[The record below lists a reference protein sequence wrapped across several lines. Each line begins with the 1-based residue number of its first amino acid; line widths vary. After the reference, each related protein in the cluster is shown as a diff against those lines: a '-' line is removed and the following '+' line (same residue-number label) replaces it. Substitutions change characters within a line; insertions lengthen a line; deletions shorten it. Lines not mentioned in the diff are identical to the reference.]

1 MVPVG
6 LELRRIDDA
15 IADWNPQI
23 RPLPIWR
30 SLVTPEH
37 EMRKQLTKFADL
49 DGVERVFDWH
59 GRFTPGIG
67 RIHFRLIAEERKAR
81 IAYIGSKL

>member
-1 MVPVG
+1 VVPVG

-37 EMRKQLTKFADL
+37 EMRKQLTRFADI

-59 GRFTPGIG
+59 GRFTP
-67 RIHFRLIAEERKAR
+67 A
-81 IAYIGSKL
+81 

>member
-37 EMRKQLTKFADL
+37 EMRKQLTRFADI

-59 GRFTPGIG
+59 GRFTP
-67 RIHFRLIAEERKAR
+67 A
-81 IAYIGSKL
+81 